1 MQRSLALGLV
11 LATQIAC
18 QRTNPSRPLTPNV
31 VEASGGDITITPFM
45 HASVQI
51 EHAGTVIQVDP
62 AMGDIT
68 TARPADLVLVTDIHD
83 DHMNP
88 SRIGKVRK
96 PGTPVVMPAA
106 VRDQAGKRIPAPV
119 EVLANGETRTVA
131 GIAIEAV
138 PMYNLKSEI
147 AGGEPFHAKGRGN
160 GYVITV
166 GGKRLYFAGDTE
178 CVPEIKALKNIDAA
192 FLPMNLPFTMSP
204 SEAAEC
210 VKAFKPR
217 IVFPYHYQ
225 GQKPEEFA
233 VALKGSG
240 VDVRLLDWY
249 PDVPRDDVIAVA
261 RPGAL
266 VDIGGRKIHVNC
278 TGSGSPTVVLVAGEE
293 SFAIDWFLVQPDVAK
308 TTRVCSYDRAGTGWS
323 DPGGHPETA
332 EAVVSDLHAALRM
345 AGEKPPYVLVGH
357 SIGGIYVRLYQLRHR
372 DEVAGLVL
380 VASLHEEGWAA
391 MVDGKRLPMWSVTAA
406 QLRATLP
413 TERPKEAPPL
423 PPPSTDQPYDRF
435 PPDLLKTRVT
445 FETRLFKSMIANEPA
460 QMAEIVEGTRVTMVE
475 LHQASAN
482 GARPLGHRPLVV
494 LTAENGRDPRF
505 TALEAKLT
513 RLSAN
518 SSQRIVAGSGS
529 EIHLF
534 EPGAVIRATQ
544 DVVSAVR
551 SGAPLRNA
559 TSR

>member
-1 MQRSLALGLV
+1 MRRSLALTLV
-11 LATQIAC
+11 LAIHIAC
-18 QRTNPSRPLTPNV
+18 QRTSPSRPLAPNV
-31 VEASGGDITITPFM
+31 VQASGGDITITPFM

-68 TARPADLVLVTDIHD
+68 TAKPADLVLVTDVHD
-83 DHMNP
+83 DHLSP

-96 PGTPVVMPAA
+96 PGAPVVMPAA
-106 VRDQAGKRIPAPV
+106 VRDQAGKRIPAPFD
-119 EVLANGETRTVA
+119 VLANGETRTVA

-138 PMYNLKSEI
+138 PMYNLKSEV
-147 AGGEPFHAKGRGN
+147 AGGEPFHTRGRGN
-160 GYVITV
+160 GYVITL
-166 GGKRLYFAGDTE
+166 GGKRLYVAGDTE
-178 CVPEIKALKNIDAA
+178 CVPEIRALKNIDVA
-192 FLPMNLPFTMSP
+192 FLPMNLPFTMPP

-210 VKAFKPR
+210 VKAFKPK

-233 VALKGSG
+233 AALKGSG

-249 PDVPRDDVIAVA
+249 PAVPRDDVIAIA

-266 VDIGGRKIHVNC
+266 VDVGGRKIHVNC

-293 SFAIDWFLVQPDVAK
+293 SFAMDWFLVQPDVAK

-323 DPGGHPETA
+323 DPSGHPETA
-332 EAVVSDLHAALRM
+332 EGVVSDLHEALRT

-357 SIGGIYVRLYQLRHR
+357 SIAGIYARIYQLRYR
-372 DEVAGLVL
+372 DEVSGLVL
-380 VASLHEEGWAA
+380 VAGLHEDGWAA
-391 MVDGKRLPMWSVTAA
+391 MVNGKRVPMWSVTAA

-413 TERPKEAPPL
+413 TERPKDVPPL
-423 PPPSTDQPYDRF
+423 PPPSIDEPYDKF

-445 FETRLFKSMIANEPA
+445 FETRLFKSMIANESA
-460 QMAEIVEGTRVTMVE
+460 QMAEILEGTRVTMVK

-482 GARPLGHRPLVV
+482 GARPLGRRPLIV
-494 LTAENGRDPRF
+494 LTAENGRDPRL
-505 TALEAKLT
+505 TPLEAKLT

-518 SSQRIVAGSGS
+518 SSQRIVAGSGP

-534 EPGAVIRATQ
+534 QPGAVIHAIQ

-551 SGAPLRNA
+551 SG
-559 TSR
+559 SRIPAR